1 MSRGAGSRFAV
12 TLVKEYFK
20 KVSYYKVDNL
30 PKDQPDDIS
39 AFAGSYPS
47 KEPEPVK
54 DEAGLQP
61 PTQPVSGVK
70 PPSGETSPAFGIV
83 EEKPPPP
90 TPQPTEIPVASPIPV
105 DQQPVST
112 TPVTQTPFMVSEAVA
127 EPLGPGQSPG
137 QELPPESSVIPTTDQ
152 APAPPEPKKTSGMLK
167 RVLLLL
173 ILLVVILGLGF
184 AAFRILG
191 QFMSRNQPVTLT
203 YWGLW
208 EDEEVLRPIIDE
220 YKKSHPDTEIVYT
233 KQSPRQYRE
242 RLQAALERGEGPD
255 IFRFHAAWVPMLK
268 NVLAPAGSTGYI
280 SSEFSET
287 FYPTATKDLVIGNK
301 VYGVPLM
308 IDGLGL
314 YYNEDL
320 LRAAGVAP
328 PTSWDS
334 FLEAARTLTVKDQTG
349 KIITSGA
356 ALGTTSNVEHFSDI
370 VALMMFQNGANLKNP
385 ISKEAQDALTFYR
398 LFAEAPNNV
407 WDETLD
413 NSIIA
418 FASGRVAMI
427 FAPSWQVFTIK
438 EANPE
443 LKFQIIPVP
452 QLPGT
457 QVAWASYWAEGVA
470 VNSKNVDAAWEFL
483 KFLSGKEQLTILY
496 TEQAKQRLFGEPYS
510 RVDLAQTLIND
521 PLVGAYIKQ
530 APTAQS
536 FFLSSRTFD
545 NGINDRLIKYTED
558 GINSLAKGVSIEA
571 VLETMSKG
579 YSQVLSSYSV
589 ATTAP

>member
-1 MSRGAGSRFAV
+1 M
-12 TLVKEYFK
+12 
-20 KVSYYKVDNL
+20 DNL
-30 PKDQPDDIS
+30 PKDQDSDIS
-39 AFAGSYPS
+39 AFAGSYPEKQPES
-47 KEPEPVK
+47 AKSEPTTASPAGPVTGPASGEAAGQTPVPKTEPAAGLVSGEQLSQIPESLPQEEPVSSTV
-54 DEAGLQP
+54 GP
-61 PTQPVSGVK
+61 
-70 PPSGETSPAFGIV
+70 ET
-83 EEKPPPP
+83 PPPFA
-90 TPQPTEIPVASPIPV
+90 TTEEAPPAATG
-105 DQQPVST
+105 DAT
-112 TPVTQTPFMVSEAVA
+112 AAPFMVSETIP
-127 EPLGPGQSPG
+127 EQSSPG
-137 QELPPESSVIPTTDQ
+137 EITGQEAAPEPSVSPTAGQ
-152 APAPPEPKKTSGMLK
+152 APLPAAPKKANGMLK
-167 RVLLLL
+167 RILLLL

-191 QFMSRNQPVTLT
+191 RFMSRNQPVTLT

-208 EDEEVLRPIIDE
+208 EDEGVLRPIIDE

-287 FYPTATKDLVIGNK
+287 FYPAATKDLVIGNK

-320 LRAAGVAP
+320 FRAAGVTP
-328 PTSWDS
+328 PTSWNS

-349 KIITSGA
+349 KIVTSGA

-470 VNSKNVDAAWEFL
+470 VDSKNVDAAWEFL

-589 ATTAP
+589 STTAP